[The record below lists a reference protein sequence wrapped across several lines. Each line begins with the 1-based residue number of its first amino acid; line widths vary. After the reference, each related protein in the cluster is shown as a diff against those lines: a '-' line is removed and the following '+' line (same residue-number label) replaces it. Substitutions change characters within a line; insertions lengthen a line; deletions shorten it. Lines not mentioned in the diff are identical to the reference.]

1 MVVSAISQTDK
12 MFNYASLDAAT
23 YQFVQQQTGE
33 IRALIRR
40 TAQEIIEVG
49 QKLIE
54 VKERLGHGQF
64 EGWLQA
70 EFDWTQMT
78 ANRFMRVAKQFKSNN
93 LLDLHIAPSALYVL
107 AAPSTPAAART
118 EALARAEAGELITH
132 KAAKALKQKYA
143 LPQTAPVLS
152 TPHSTVVASDPPGSW
167 WRLGKKHFLY
177 CGSPNSPEFLQ
188 RISQRIGLL
197 LAFPPNPDWQ
207 SSILSEV
214 RMMMAEYLPQ
224 CQNADLLDEILESHL
239 LHHSKVGDLVVS
251 CFLPS
256 PDILSIINRLDR
268 RGLFAEPNYKRC
280 QAVLLDW
287 KSAGLK
293 AERLS

>member
-1 MVVSAISQTDK
+1 MPTSAISTTRKNFD
-12 MFNYASLDAAT
+12 YASLDTAT
-23 YQFVQQQTGE
+23 SQFLQQQTGE
-33 IRALIRR
+33 IRALMRR

-49 QKLIE
+49 QKLID
-54 VKERLGHGQF
+54 VKERLGYGQF

-78 ANRFMRVAKQFKSNN
+78 ANRFMNVAKQFESNK
-93 LLDLHIAPSALYVL
+93 LLDLSIAPSALYVL

-118 EALARAEAGELITH
+118 EALARAEAGEPISH

-143 LPQTAPVLS
+143 ISQTSVLS
-152 TPHSTVVASDPPGSW
+152 TPHSTVVTSDVPGTW

-177 CGSPNSPEFLQ
+177 CGNPNSSEFLQ
-188 RISQRIGLL
+188 RITQRIGLL
-197 LAFPPNPDWQ
+197 FAFPPDSDWY
-207 SSILSEV
+207 SSISSGV

-224 CQNADLLDEILESHL
+224 CQNSDLLDEILESHL
-239 LHHSKVGDLVVS
+239 LHHSKVGDLVVT

-256 PDILSIINRLDR
+256 PDILCVVNRLDR
-268 RGLFAEPNYKRC
+268 RGLFADPDFRRC

-293 AERLS
+293 VERLA